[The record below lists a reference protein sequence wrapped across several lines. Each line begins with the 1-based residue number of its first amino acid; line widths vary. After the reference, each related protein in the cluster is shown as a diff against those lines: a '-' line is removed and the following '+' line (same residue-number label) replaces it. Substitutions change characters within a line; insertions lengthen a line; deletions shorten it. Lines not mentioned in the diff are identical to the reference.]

1 MITETLVVK
10 ERFTNYPDDSFTL
23 ARGLTTGAYEGL
35 LKVLKD
41 HTPEEVVEMV
51 KQSGLRGRGGAGFP
65 SGAKW
70 SFVPKDVFPKYVVV
84 NDDEG
89 EPCTFKDRELTERDP
104 HAIIE
109 GALICAYA
117 IGAEAVFIYVRGE
130 FALGVRRL
138 YAAIDEATE
147 QGFIGERIAGSDF
160 SCKVI
165 VHRGAGAYI
174 CGEETALLESLEG
187 YRGQPRLRPPF
198 FPAIKGLYHQPTVVN
213 NVETLATVPHIVNRG
228 VDWFRSMGTEKSPGP
243 KIFSV
248 SGCVQRPGN
257 YELPLG
263 TPMRDLLQIAG
274 GLPEGRSF
282 KAVIPGG
289 ASAPWLDSLDM
300 TMDFEALGAAGSML
314 GSGSVIFLDDSTC
327 AVRMAYIS
335 TRFFNHESCGKCTP
349 CREGTWWS
357 VKVMERIEHGEG
369 RPEDLAILLDV
380 CDQMSAPGPT
390 YMPKGQCFCA
400 LGDSQA
406 WSLRSAINLFR
417 DEFEQHIQEQACPF
431 PLEAR
436 LTVSSRSKAP

>member
-1 MITETLVVK
+1 MVAETLVVRK
-10 ERFTNYPDDSFTL
+10 RLVDHPDDSFTL
-23 ARGLTTGAYEGL
+23 ERALSTGAYAAL
-35 LKVLKD
+35 SQVLKD
-41 HTPEEVVEMV
+41 FTPEEVIEMV
-51 KQSGLRGRGGAGFP
+51 KESGLRGRGGAGF
-65 SGAKW
+65 STGAKW

-130 FALGVRRL
+130 FALGGRRL
-138 YAAIDEATE
+138 QGAIDAAALK
-147 QGFIGERIAGSDF
+147 GFIGERIAGSDF
-160 SCKVI
+160 SCRVI
-165 VHRGAGAYI
+165 IHRGAGAYI

-198 FPAIKGLYHQPTVVN
+198 FPAIKGLYNQPTVVN
-213 NVETLATVPHIVNRG
+213 NVETLAAVPHIVIKG
-228 VDWFRSMGTEKSPGP
+228 VEWFRSIGTERSPGP

-248 SGCVQRPGN
+248 SGCVKRPGN
-257 YELPLG
+257 YEFPLG
-263 TPMRDLLQIAG
+263 TPMRDLLEIAD
-274 GLPEGRSF
+274 GLNDGRTF

-289 ASAPWLDSLDM
+289 ASAPWLDTLDI
-300 TMDFEALGAAGSML
+300 TMDFEALGDAGSML

-327 AVRMAYIS
+327 AVRMAWIS

-369 RPEDLAILLDV
+369 RPEDLDVLLDI
-380 CDQMSAPGPT
+380 CDQMSADGPI
-390 YMPKGQCFCA
+390 YVPKGQCFCA

-406 WSLRSAINLFR
+406 WSLRSAMRLFR
-417 DEFEQHIQEQACPF
+417 DEFEQHIAQRICPIRA
-431 PLEAR
+431 L
-436 LTVSSRSKAP
+436 V